1 MTAVSSQPSA
11 VGMDAGM
18 MSGAKKSLGAAAMF
32 LLAVV
37 GGACGYRGQVNLP
50 SDLQR
55 IHVSVSNTGTSR
67 PGLETTVTQALTQ
80 RILSAG
86 GRIVAEDTQADATMK
101 AAIVA
106 LENNPVAF
114 DSQDIAQ
121 RFRLVVVVNLE
132 VIQRKDKVE
141 LANEQVRGEAYYST
155 PPGITGTEVAE
166 NDAIRRAARDLAD
179 KVVTLVVDPF

>member
-1 MTAVSSQPSA
+1 MPVKKHLVAIGVSVVMT
-11 VGMDAGM
+11 
-18 MSGAKKSLGAAAMF
+18 LGS
-32 LLAVV
+32 
-37 GGACGYRGQVNLP
+37 ACGYRGQANLP

-55 IHVSVSNTGTSR
+55 IHVAVSNSGTFR
-67 PGLETTVTQALTQ
+67 PGLETNLTQALTQ

-86 GRIVAEDTQADATMK
+86 GRVVAEETQADATMR

-114 DSQDIAQ
+114 DAQDIAQ
-121 RFRLVVVVNLE
+121 RFRLVVVVSVQ

-155 PPGITGTEVAE
+155 PPGITGTNVAE
-166 NDAIRRAARDLAD
+166 NDAIRRALRDLAD
-179 KVVTLVVDPF
+179 RVVSRVVDPF

>member
-1 MTAVSSQPSA
+1 VRTIQTTVAVIVIA
-11 VGMDAGM
+11 
-18 MSGAKKSLGAAAMF
+18 
-32 LLAVV
+32 LL

-50 SDLQR
+50 NDLQR
-55 IHVSVSNTGTSR
+55 IHVAVSNKGTFR
-67 PGLETTVTQALTQ
+67 PGLETAVTQALTQ

-86 GRIVAEDTQADATMK
+86 GRVVADETQADATMK

-114 DSQDIAQ
+114 DAQDIAQ
-121 RFRLVVVVNLE
+121 RFRLAVVVNLQ

-155 PPGITGTEVAE
+155 PPGITGTEVAQ
-166 NDAIRRAARDLAD
+166 NDAIHRALRDLAD
-179 KVVTLVVDPF
+179 KVVTRVVDPF